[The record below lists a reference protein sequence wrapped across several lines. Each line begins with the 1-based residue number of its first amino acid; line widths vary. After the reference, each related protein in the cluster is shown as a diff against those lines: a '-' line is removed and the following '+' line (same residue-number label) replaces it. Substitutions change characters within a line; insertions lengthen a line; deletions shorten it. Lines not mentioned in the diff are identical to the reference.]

1 MPANFAKAQST
12 EPVAPGPL
20 QFAVYSTEH
29 AERTELETF
38 VRAGFA
44 RAYGAR
50 ITSFMPLLFGLRDAS
65 GKLLAA
71 AGCRPASEQP
81 LFLEQYLD
89 APIEHV
95 VQTHLATGL
104 SRSDIAEV
112 GNLVGETAG
121 ATRVLI
127 GAMGRWL
134 GGAGYRVVVCNVT
147 NTVANA
153 FRKHGI
159 PLTPLAAANK
169 ARLGA
174 AAADWGRY
182 YDQPCTVMAALIPL
196 AFCVADTSENAS

>member
-1 MPANFAKAQST
+1 MPSCTAEVLCYA
-12 EPVAPGPL
+12 APQRDRPL
-20 QFAVYSTEH
+20 QFAVYPPAH
-29 AERTELETF
+29 PQRNELEQF

-44 RAYGAR
+44 RAYDAR
-50 ITSFMPLLFGLRDAS
+50 IRSFMPILFGLRDAND
-65 GKLLAA
+65 KLVAA
-71 AGCRPASEQP
+71 AGCRDAAESR

-89 APIEHV
+89 APIE
-95 VQTHLATGL
+95 QLLQNHLDADLT
-104 SRSDIAEV
+104 RAEIAEV

-134 GGAGYRVVVCNVT
+134 GAMQYQAVVCNVT

-159 PLTPLAAANK
+159 PLASLVPADKT
-169 ARLGA
+169 RLGA

-182 YDQPCTVMAALIPL
+182 YDQPCTVMAARIPHD
-196 AFCVADTSENAS
+196 FRVSTS